1 MTEEEKQLLIIE
13 IQNIPTDTD
22 VRIHHI
28 GQFTLYDGTTFN
40 SLTEEQRE
48 EKHKEIWDDFNKMYE
63 QMQIS
68 MTAEQIIK
76 RCKRDRGFYED
87 LLMRLD
93 DGVLFPD

>member
-13 IQNIPTDTD
+13 IQNIPTDTE

-40 SLTEEQRE
+40 KLTEEQRQ
-48 EKHKEIWDDFNKMYE
+48 EKRNQIWDEFNKMYE
-63 QMQIS
+63 QMKINT
-68 MTAEQIIK
+68 TAERVIE
-76 RCKRDRGFYED
+76 RCKRDRYFYED

-93 DGVLFPD
+93 DGILFPE